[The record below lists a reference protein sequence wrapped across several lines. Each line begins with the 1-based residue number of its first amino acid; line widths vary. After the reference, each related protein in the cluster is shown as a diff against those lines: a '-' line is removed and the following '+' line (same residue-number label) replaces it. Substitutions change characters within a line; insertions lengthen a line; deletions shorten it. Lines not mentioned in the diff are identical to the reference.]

1 MSGPAHWYRAYGLRI
16 HSAVALPFGPLPE
29 PSASAPFPG
38 RSPADP
44 QPAPPSPSTGR
55 PAPAPSSCTSRASPG
70 IWSPAAGT
78 CSSSRS
84 AQTPAAS
91 PGTPFTALLQ
101 QRGVATLHAPA
112 GAQGVAEGTLEPPA
126 IPAKLEYAH

>member
-1 MSGPAHWYRAYGLRI
+1 MHVEG
-16 HSAVALPFGPLPE
+16 VARYLVTGGRDALIEPL
-29 PSASAPFPG
+29 G
-38 RSPADP
+38 AD
-44 QPAPPSPSTGR
+44 
-55 PAPAPSSCTSRASPG
+55 
-70 IWSPAAGT
+70 AGGVGDFF
-78 CSSSRS
+78 
-84 AQTPAAS
+84 